1 MSKSAGTGE
10 NAGGQ
15 MPLLR
20 LNEQQ
25 WFGRIGRLAQCIGS
39 REFHHEL
46 VDLFGASIRHESCW
60 IIRYSRNSLP
70 EVLFTHNVPDQVVGA
85 YSSTYSEVCPF
96 SEYWKYNGHAGVIML
111 ADAVAKSPRSE
122 VYRSVFLPDSNISDE
137 MSIFLPTLGQDC
149 YGFFLERTHGHFSRT
164 DVERARLVFPALE
177 GCHRAHL
184 SWLLTN
190 LHRAGEAK
198 FHGIENKPLL
208 IQDRFGAEVYSN
220 DAWND
225 LAATDRAISFKLKD
239 LSAGVENTA
248 LLDGWVL
255 KSEPLRAD
263 FPLAPHG
270 RMFVLEPHLAPAMVD
285 YNCDA
290 PSYLSR
296 RERDIFTLIMNGSTT
311 GQIAQALKISKGVVK
326 NYRVRIYRKTEVNSE
341 RALVRKFA
349 TAVFPSEIRQ
359 Q

>member
-1 MSKSAGTGE
+1 MSKTAGTGE
-10 NAGGQ
+10 YAGGQ

-25 WFGRIGRLAQCIGS
+25 WFDRIGRLAQCIGS

-60 IIRYSRNSLP
+60 IIRYSHNSLP
-70 EVLFTHNVPDQVVGA
+70 EVLFTHNVPDEVVGA
-85 YSSTYSEVCPF
+85 YSKTFSEVCPF
-96 SEYWKYNGHAGVIML
+96 SEYWRFNGRAGVIML
-111 ADAVAKSPRSE
+111 ADAVATSARSE
-122 VYRSVFLPDSNISDE
+122 AYRSVFLPDSNISDE

-149 YGFFLERTHGHFSRT
+149 YGFFLERAHGSFSRT

-190 LHRAGEAK
+190 LHRTSEAE

-208 IQDRFGAEVYSN
+208 IQDRFGAEVYSS
-220 DAWND
+220 DAWNEV
-225 LAATDRAISFKLKD
+225 ATADRAISLKIED
-239 LSAGVENTA
+239 LSTGAENTT

-255 KSEPLRAD
+255 KSETLRAD

-270 RMFVLEPHLAPAMVD
+270 RMFVLEPRFESAVVD
-285 YNCDA
+285 YHCAA
-290 PSYLSR
+290 PSYLAR
-296 RERDIFTLIMNGSTT
+296 REQDIFKLIMSGCTT
-311 GQIAQALKISKGVVK
+311 GQIAQTLKISKGVVK
-326 NYRVRIYRKTEVNSE
+326 NYRVRIYRKTEVDSE

-349 TAVFPSEIRQ
+349 TSSVLGRSQRQ
-359 Q
+359 